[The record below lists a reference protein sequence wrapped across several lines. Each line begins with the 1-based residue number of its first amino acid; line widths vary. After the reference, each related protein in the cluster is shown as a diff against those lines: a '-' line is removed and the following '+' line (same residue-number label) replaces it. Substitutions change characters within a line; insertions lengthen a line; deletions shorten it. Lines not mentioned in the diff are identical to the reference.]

1 MHNSTYL
8 FKLTNFTLKD
18 VTIKLINNAILKELQ
33 EIDKILLS
41 NVLQTFNAEEQ
52 LEITILIKN
61 KLSKN
66 HTEKNILRNNL
77 K

>member
-1 MHNSTYL
+1 LHNSTYL